1 MCIPGRG
8 NSRCERYGDTS
19 FVIWRL
25 KEGQWV
31 RGMKARRR
39 EEAEEAGEGGR
50 GHTSQGHIRTL
61 DLNLSAVGRGVVP
74 SDSHWR
80 MCGEWIGDKRA
91 CREERVEGN
100 SAAKG
105 EMMVAWLW
113 L

>member
-1 MCIPGRG
+1 MCIPGGG
-8 NSRCERYGDTS
+8 NSRCERYGDKS

-61 DLNLSAVGRGVVP
+61 DFKPKCRGQGSGAFRFTLENV
-74 SDSHWR
+74 WR
-80 MCGEWIGDKRA
+80 MDWGQEGVQGGKGGGEFS
-91 CREERVEGN
+91 C
-100 SAAKG
+100 
-105 EMMVAWLW
+105 
-113 L
+113 